1 MVKTIVKDPL
11 FLALKSEPATEDDR
25 QVVDGTVNGLSSAVV
40 GGGDTL
46 SKVQTG
52 HVQDYS
58 SLVLLGVSVLA
69 VLFLIIAAMLGG
81 F

>member
-1 MVKTIVKDPL
+1 V
-11 FLALKSEPATEDDR
+11 DR
-25 QVVDGTVNGLSSAVV
+25 QVVDGTVNGLSAAVV
-40 GGGDTL
+40 GGGDVM

-58 SLVLLGVSVLA
+58 SIVLFGVSVLS
-69 VLFLIIAAMLGG
+69 VLVLVTFALLGG